1 MEEEVSTFWHW
12 LVAAVITPVA
22 VAISAFFGGWT
33 AAMTTLVTVMV
44 LDIVSGL
51 ARAFVQKQ
59 VSSNVSWNG
68 MVKKSLVFV
77 IVALAA
83 RLDTIVGAGSLL
95 KDATVTFFI
104 VSEALSVLENTA
116 AAGLPIPEFLRQ
128 ALKQLNEKKAAPEN
142 QNGQC

>member
-12 LVAAVITPVA
+12 LVAAVITPA
-22 VAISAFFGGWT
+22 VAILAFFGGWT

-116 AAGLPIPEFLRQ
+116 AAGLPIPDFLRQ
-128 ALKQLNEKKAAPEN
+128 ALKQLNEKKAAPEKPN
-142 QNGQC
+142 E